1 MAEEGLAEVSRRWD
15 SVDWMLAASMALSGF
30 VLLWHVAK
38 LVVGGPEPEETVPN
52 PVVRTIDGCE
62 YVVRWTGPS
71 GWVYEGLTHKG
82 DCRNPIHWTHV
93 LSDTSWYGSVRRD
106 SNPEIHIQKGASDGE
121 EGKAVR

>member
-1 MAEEGLAEVSRRWD
+1 MSRKLDTGDVLLW
-15 SVDWMLAASMALSGF
+15 ASMILASF
-30 VLLWHVAK
+30 VLLWHIAK
-38 LVVGGPEPEETVPN
+38 LAVGGSDLSMEHALSIE
-52 PVVRTIDGCE
+52 RIDGCE

-106 SNPEIHIQKGASDGE
+106 SNLEIHIQKGASDGE

>member
-1 MAEEGLAEVSRRWD
+1 MAEVSRKLDAGDVLLWT
-15 SVDWMLAASMALSGF
+15 SIIMSSFL
-30 VLLWHVAK
+30 LLWHVAK
-38 LVVGGPEPEETVPN
+38 LVVGGTEPEQTVPN